1 MYLEGVSK
9 APYITK
15 GTKVQAKW
23 FAAKTDPPASLAG
36 FQMKFEAAEVEVIGT
51 CVHFR
56 GDDPVAPKEIRI
68 YIDVTEGTLPPQV
81 KKVVPHGCTHE
92 GGHVEIREEWIVG
105 VEQDG
110 KTYRVKG
117 K

>member
-1 MYLEGVSK
+1 MAQ

-15 GTKVQAKW
+15 GTRVQARW
-23 FAAKTDPPASLAG
+23 FVPNDPPSSLAG
-36 FQMKFEAAEVEVIGT
+36 MQMKIGATEVHVIGT

-56 GDDPVAPKEIRI
+56 GDDPVAPTEVRI
-68 YIDVTEGTLPPQV
+68 YIDVEGELPAVV

-105 VEQDG
+105 IEKDG
-110 KTYRVKG
+110 KTYRVKNT
-117 K
+117 

>member
-1 MYLEGVSK
+1 MN

-15 GTKVQAKW
+15 GTRIHARW
-23 FAAKTDPPASLAG
+23 FAAQTDPPASLAG
-36 FQMKFEAAEVEVIGT
+36 FQMKVSATDVEVLGT

-56 GDDPVAPKEIRI
+56 GDHPTNPTEVRI
-68 YIDVTEGTLPPQV
+68 YIDVEGELPAVV
-81 KKVVPHGCTHE
+81 KKIVPIGCKHQ
-92 GGHVEIREEWIVG
+92 GGHVEIRQEWILG

-110 KTYRVKG
+110 QTYQVSG